1 MIPFE
6 IRVYM
11 NKHPESLVEKDGSR
25 VVTVPGLM
33 RREYVSCPDLR
44 HDGVLCHYFNGDGVP
59 YSAISKGGKD
69 LFACKRTHESSMI
82 DIWNGLGPEDTRS
95 RQLSLRDLD
104 SFLESLVFDGGIFV
118 DIDEDT
124 GLSDKHSMY
133 GAYRFGIQS
142 TLLALGFDSEW
153 ILSEVLRRLD
163 LYVKE
168 ERANRLIGLDD
179 PRVDALMKDIIE
191 IRYDDSLF
199 F

>member
-1 MIPFE
+1 M
-6 IRVYM
+6 
-11 NKHPESLVEKDGSR
+11 
-25 VVTVPGLM
+25 
-33 RREYVSCPDLR
+33 
-44 HDGVLCHYFNGDGVP
+44 
-59 YSAISKGGKD
+59 
-69 LFACKRTHESSMI
+69 
-82 DIWNGLGPEDTRS
+82 
-95 RQLSLRDLD
+95 
-104 SFLESLVFDGGIFV
+104 